1 MIFQEITLNDFAHN
15 ETIRGAF
22 SYSGAIE
29 LYHYLTDFGSISEP
43 IEFDPIALRCDFT
56 DYGSLEEVIGD
67 YSEITSFEDLEQ
79 KTIAIKHKEGILIQ
93 NF

>member
-1 MIFQEITLNDFAHN
+1 MIFQEITLNQFTQD

-22 SYSGAIE
+22 SYSGAVV

-43 IEFDPIALRCDFT
+43 IEFDPIALRCNFT
-56 DYGSLEEVIGD
+56 DYGSLKEVIGD
-67 YSEITSFEDLEQ
+67 YEGITDLEDLEQ
-79 KTIAIKHKEGILIQ
+79 HTLAWKHKEGILIQ

>member
-1 MIFQEITLNDFAHN
+1 MIFQEITLNEFTQD

-22 SYSGAIE
+22 SFSGAIE

-43 IEFDPIALRCDFT
+43 IEFDPIALRCYFT

-67 YSEITSFEDLEQ
+67 YSEITSFQELEQ
-79 KTIAIKHKEGILIQ
+79 KTTAIKHKEGILIQ

>member
-1 MIFQEITLNDFAHN
+1 MIIQTITLNEFTEDR
-15 ETIRGAF
+15 TIRGAF
-22 SYSGAIE
+22 SYSGAVE

-56 DYGSLEEVIGD
+56 DYESIYELMRD
-67 YSEITSFEDLEQ
+67 YSEISSFRELEQ

>member
-1 MIFQEITLNDFAHN
+1 MIYKEITLNEFTQD
-15 ETIRGAF
+15 ETIRGGF
-22 SYSGAIE
+22 SFSGAIE

-43 IEFDPIALRCDFT
+43 IEFDPIALRCNFT
-56 DYGSLEEVIGD
+56 DYGSMEELMRD

>member
-1 MIFQEITLNDFAHN
+1 MIFQEITLNDFTQD

-22 SYSGAIE
+22 SFSGAIE

-43 IEFDPIALRCDFT
+43 IEFDAIALRCNFT

-67 YSEITSFEDLEQ
+67 YSEITSFEELEQ